1 MDYFFSEKHAA
12 IALIVFDILLVI
24 FLGFCIYFSLNRS
37 LKILL
42 AKNKINEPF
51 YLTVKNILKWLIFL
65 SVSIIILQQIGV
77 KLTSIFAV
85 LLTLTGMVAIGFI
98 AVWSILSNLS
108 CTFFLIL
115 FKMFQ
120 IGDEIEIVDPI
131 GGTGLKGRVKDFNVM
146 FTSLVEEASKGT
158 EGFVTQVPNN
168 IFFQKTIRRKKGDKS
183 VNLGQHLL
191 SKPMLFQT
199 NITDRPSDGAGQP

>member
-1 MDYFFSEKHAA
+1 VDNFFSEKYAD
-12 IALIVFDILLVI
+12 IGLIVFSILLVI

-42 AKNKINEPF
+42 AKEKANEPF
-51 YLTVKNILKWLIFL
+51 YLTAKNVLKWLIFL
-65 SVSIIILQQIGV
+65 SVFIIILQQIGI

-108 CTFFLIL
+108 CALFLIL

-120 IGDEIEIVDPI
+120 IGDEIEIVEPV
-131 GGTGLKGRVKDFNVM
+131 GGTGLKGKVQDFNVM
-146 FTSLVEEASKGT
+146 FTSLVEDASEGS

-168 IFFQKTIRRKKGDKS
+168 IFFQKTMRRKKGNKT

-191 SKPMLFQT
+191 SKPMLFQMQMKKP
-199 NITDRPSDGAGQP
+199 DSSSDGE

>member
-1 MDYFFSEKHAA
+1 MDNFFSEKYAD
-12 IALIVFDILLVI
+12 IGLIVFSILLVI
-24 FLGFCIYFSLNRS
+24 VLGFCIYFSLNRS

-42 AKNKINEPF
+42 AKKKVNEPF
-51 YLTVKNILKWLIFL
+51 YLTAKNVLKWLIFL
-65 SVSIIILQQIGV
+65 SVFIIILQQIGI

-108 CTFFLIL
+108 CALFLIL

-120 IGDEIEIVDPI
+120 IGDEIEIIEPI
-131 GGTGLKGRVKDFNVM
+131 GGPGLKGRVQDFNIM
-146 FTSLVEEASKGT
+146 FTSLVEDATDGSEC
-158 EGFVTQVPNN
+158 FVTQVPNN
-168 IFFQKTIRRKKGDKS
+168 IFFQKTMRRKKGDKT

-191 SKPMLFQT
+191 SKPVLF
-199 NITDRPSDGAGQP
+199 S